1 MGRRRSTNKP
11 PPKRKPIVPLDKV
24 FNCPFCNHGRSCEV
38 VLRRDNCVGY
48 IKCNKQTQLDFI
60 SEMYSLVCRP
70 VNIMTRRTIIST
82 NYRLMS
88 NVYYTKKHE
97 WIKIDGNLGVVGI
110 TKYAEQKLGDI
121 VYVEL
126 PVVGDKINAND
137 QCAVVESVKAVGEVY
152 SPASGTVVEVN
163 TTVEKNT
170 KIINKSPMDDGWLFK
185 LQLSD
190 VSQLKNLLSEENYN
204 KFLTSES

>member
-1 MGRRRSTNKP
+1 
-11 PPKRKPIVPLDKV
+11 
-24 FNCPFCNHGRSCEV
+24 
-38 VLRRDNCVGY
+38 
-48 IKCNKQTQLDFI
+48 
-60 SEMYSLVCRP
+60 MYSLVCRP
-70 VNIMTRRTIIST
+70 VSIMTRRTIIST

-97 WIKIDGNLGVVGI
+97 WIQVDGNLGVVGI

-190 VSQLKNLLSEENYN
+190 VSQLKNLLSEEKYN

>member
-1 MGRRRSTNKP
+1 FLCFSK
-11 PPKRKPIVPLDKV
+11 
-24 FNCPFCNHGRSCEV
+24 
-38 VLRRDNCVGY
+38 
-48 IKCNKQTQLDFI
+48 FI
-60 SEMYSLVCRP
+60 
-70 VNIMTRRTIIST
+70 
-82 NYRLMS
+82 

-97 WIKIDGNLGVVGI
+97 WIKVDGNLGVVGI
-110 TKYAEQKLGDI
+110 SKYAEQKLGDI

-170 KIINKSPMDDGWLFK
+170 KIINKSPMDDGNHRQWVDLMADEI
-185 LQLSD
+185 SAG
-190 VSQLKNLLSEENYN
+190 
-204 KFLTSES
+204 